1 MSQSE
6 DTASRKERAPASGA
20 GLLEGRLGRALSK
33 ALDRVGLDLRVEPGA
48 QGEPPAAPDAADTG
62 AARPAEGAGEG
73 EAAGPTGAPAAADA
87 PPGPRLTG
95 LDELVA
101 LATWV
106 LGRRYL
112 APAAASGEDA
122 SGDAQPGV
130 PLYVS
135 APGPERG
142 AAPRAQ
148 APDAAERLRH
158 RPLQAARPGAEPDRG
173 GPDKPTPPRRR
184 GFTFRY

>member
-48 QGEPPAAPDAADTG
+48 QSEPPAAPDAADKE

-73 EAAGPTGAPAAADA
+73 APAGPTGAPAVADP
-87 PPGPRLTG
+87 PPGPRLAG
-95 LDELVA
+95 VDELVA

-106 LGRRYL
+106 LGRRFL
-112 APAAASGEDA
+112 ASTAASGEEA
-122 SGDAQPGV
+122 PGDAPGT

-135 APGPERG
+135 SPGPERG
-142 AAPRAQ
+142 ADPRAQ
-148 APDAAERLRH
+148 APAAAERHRH